1 VRILDTDVCIEILRD
16 NRQVKA
22 RRRSVKDRV
31 VTTWI
36 TAGELYY
43 GAYKSAKPRENRRLV
58 AEFLR
63 TLDVLGLDTAAVE
76 QFGRLRASLESQGQ
90 RLEDADLFIAGI
102 VLANGGTLVSG
113 NRQHYARIPGLKLE
127 DWIRRAA
134 GP

>member
-1 VRILDTDVCIEILRD
+1 MRILDTDVCVEILRD
-16 NRQVKA
+16 NRRVKA

-43 GAYKSAKPRENRRLV
+43 GACKSAKPRENRELV

-76 QFGRLRASLESQGQ
+76 QGRGHQ
-90 RLEDADLFIAGI
+90 
-102 VLANGGTLVSG
+102 
-113 NRQHYARIPGLKLE
+113 P
-127 DWIRRAA
+127 
-134 GP
+134 